1 MAKKEVKPVKEPKRA
16 PRQGEGRPS
25 GYTPEVL
32 QKTRDYLTIYSS
44 LGHAVPSV
52 AGLAVHLGLARSTIY
67 EWSADSEKKEFADIL
82 SKILAEQEQV
92 ALSNGLTGE
101 YNATIV
107 KLLLGKHGYSD
118 KAETQTTVTLEN
130 MSDDELNARIQ
141 SLLPR

>member
-1 MAKKEVKPVKEPKRA
+1 MAKKEVKTVKEPKRA
-16 PRQGEGRPS
+16 PRPNEGRPS
-25 GYTPEVL
+25 SYTPEML
-32 QKTRDYLTIYSS
+32 QKTRDYLVTYSS

-52 AGLAVHLGLARSTIY
+52 AGLSVYLDVARSTIY
-67 EWSADSEKKEFADIL
+67 EWSSDNEKQEFSDIL

-92 ALSNGLTGE
+92 ALSNGLKGD

-118 KAETQTTVTLEN
+118 KAETQTTVTLDS

-141 SLLPR
+141 SLLK